1 MDINLAYALLGA
13 VLFGIAFIAFFSL
26 SHLLKQ
32 LMAFN
37 IMGSGCFLIL
47 VGLPQSQHGV
57 DPVPQAL
64 VLTGIVV
71 AVSATALALI
81 LIRRYWIE
89 GGDTCLPEHKAEQS
103 SRSKS

>member
-1 MDINLAYALLGA
+1 MDTNLAYALLGA
-13 VLFGIAFIAFFSL
+13 VLFALSFVAFFTL
-26 SHLLKQ
+26 SHLLKR

-47 VGLPQSQHGV
+47 VGLPQSHHGV

-81 LIRRYWIE
+81 LIRRFWIE
-89 GGDTCLPEHKAEQS
+89 GGGACLPEHQS
-103 SRSKS
+103 SSEQES